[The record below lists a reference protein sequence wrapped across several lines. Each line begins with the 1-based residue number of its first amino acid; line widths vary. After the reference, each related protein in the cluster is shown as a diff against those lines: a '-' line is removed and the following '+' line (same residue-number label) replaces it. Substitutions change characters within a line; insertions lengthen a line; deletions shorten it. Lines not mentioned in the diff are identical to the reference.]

1 MTSVSLENVSVE
13 FPVGGVNR
21 RLLSGLKKSVG
32 GAIRLGRSEGSG
44 AAVVSALKNVN
55 LDLKSGDRIGL
66 IGHNGAG
73 KSTLLKVVAGVYP
86 PTSGTVSVDGE
97 LASILRSGLGLEADQ
112 TGYENIYVAG
122 LVQGHTR

>member
-55 LDLKSGDRIGL
+55 PRFEKR
-66 IGHNGAG
+66 
-73 KSTLLKVVAGVYP
+73 
-86 PTSGTVSVDGE
+86 
-97 LASILRSGLGLEADQ
+97 
-112 TGYENIYVAG
+112 
-122 LVQGHTR
+122 